1 MHDPGGRHMP
11 NKVKPVPEGYHS
23 VTPYI
28 IVHNAAEAIDFY
40 KRASGATEL
49 VRIPSPGNKI
59 GHAESKIGDS
69 IIMLA
74 DEHPEM
80 GARSPRTIGGTPVSI
95 MIYVDDVDAVSARV
109 VAAGAKETRPVADQ
123 FYGDR
128 AGSFEDPFG
137 HQWHVHT
144 HIEDVPSDEM
154 QKRVAAM
161 QG

>member
-1 MHDPGGRHMP
+1 MTK
-11 NKVKPVPEGYHS
+11 KVKPVPDGYHS

-40 KRASGATEL
+40 KRAFGATEL
-49 VRIPSPGNKI
+49 LRIPAPGNKI
-59 GHAESKIGDS
+59 GHAEIKIGDS

-80 GARSPRTIGGTPVSI
+80 GARSPRSIGGTPVSI
-95 MIYVDDVDAVSARV
+95 VIYVDEVDAVAERV
-109 VAAGAKETRPVADQ
+109 VKAGAKQTRPVADQ

-128 AGSFEDPFG
+128 TGSFEDPFG

-144 HIEDVPSDEM
+144 HVEDVSSEEIE
-154 QKRVAAM
+154 KRMAAM
-161 QG
+161 AG